1 MILTINGGSSSIKFS
16 MYTFAGNVLEPAL
29 KGKIDRI
36 GLDGATLTYTDLS
49 ADVNS
54 AVGGTGS
61 TVGATVS
68 AGAAVGTGTGVT
80 PGAPVA
86 AQPVSLPAE
95 APNLEHAA
103 HWLIDWLQKHTAF
116 DRVKAI
122 GHRIVHGMD
131 ITQPTLVDDNLLKRL
146 KDISSYDPDHLP
158 GEIALIEVFR
168 KRYPQIPQVA
178 CFDTAFHA
186 DLPRVARLLPIPRRF
201 DAEGIRRYGFHGLS
215 YEYIMKRLGQMLT
228 PSTTNGMII
237 LAHLG
242 NGASIAAVKGG
253 RSIDTSMGFTPAGGL
268 MMGSRPGDMD
278 PGAAWYMI
286 RKEGLSASAFND
298 LVNHQSG
305 LLGVSETTSDMRDL
319 MQRAGMS
326 AAAHGADGDIAGAHE
341 AGTGAKAGIA
351 AAYVAGRDY
360 RAAEAIAL
368 FCYTVR
374 KWIGSF
380 TAALGGLET
389 LVFTGGIGE
398 NIPQIRARICE
409 GLEYLGLYLDKGLN
423 DKNAILV
430 SSHGSRVAVYIIP
443 TDEEYMIAEKTKNLL
458 S

>member
-1 MILTINGGSSSIKFS
+1 MIE
-16 MYTFAGNVLEPAL
+16 GNVLEPAL

-36 GLDGATLTYTDLS
+36 GLSGAVLTYTDMS
-49 ADVNS
+49 GA
-54 AVGGTGS
+54 AGGAGVLAGAGS
-61 TVGATVS
+61 TVAASASSTVAAS
-68 AGAAVGTGTGVT
+68 AGSTVAASAG
-80 PGAPVA
+80 PPVA
-86 AQPVSLPAE
+86 AHPVSQPAE
-95 APNLEHAA
+95 APDLEHAA
-103 HWLIDWLQKHTAF
+103 AWLIGWLQKHTAF

-146 KDISSYDPDHLP
+146 REISSYDPDHLP

-168 KRYPQIPQVA
+168 KQYPQIPQVA

-215 YEYIMKRLGQMLT
+215 YEYIMKRLGQMVT
-228 PSTTNGMII
+228 PSTTSGMMI

-242 NGASIAAVKGG
+242 NGASITAVKGG

-286 RKEGLSASAFND
+286 RKEGLSPSAFSD

-305 LLGVSETTSDMRDL
+305 LLGVSETSSDMRDL
-319 MQRAGMS
+319 MQRAG
-326 AAAHGADGDIAGAHE
+326 
-341 AGTGAKAGIA
+341 TN
-351 AAYVAGRDY
+351 DY

-380 TAALGGLET
+380 TAVLGGLET
-389 LVFTGGIGE
+389 IVFTGGIGE

-409 GLEYLGLYLDKGLN
+409 GLEYLGLYLDRGLN

-430 SSHGSRVAVYIIP
+430 SSHGSRVAVYVIP

-458 S
+458 P